1 MEYYE
6 ASKFF
11 FLTLLKILLLK
22 VYLHAL
28 PMCTKDF
35 LQMFIVKCS
44 FPTNEVILI
53 VQPTLENKFIKKK
66 KNWHIFQLQWRHWQC
81 NDTAIASILTL

>member
-66 KNWHIFQLQWRHWQC
+66 KTGISFNCSGGTGSVMILQL
-81 NDTAIASILTL
+81 LLY